1 MTPAAPTSN
10 ERERLAALER
20 YEVLDTPAETE
31 FDDLTSLAAHI
42 CGTPIALISL
52 VDAHRQWFK
61 SKVGLDA
68 TETPREVSFCGHA
81 IQLPHLME
89 VPNAREDFIFY
100 DNPLVT
106 GEPEIRFYAGMP
118 LATADGQNLG
128 TLCVMDRVPR
138 QLTTVQRDALRRL
151 GRQVMNQM
159 DLRLTTQRLTAANSE
174 LHQMEERARLVVE
187 AAPNAMVMV
196 DDKERITLVNSKAEK
211 LFGYSRDE
219 LLGQPVEMLS
229 PIRYR
234 RASPEDV
241 SGFFSAPEPGSMSG
255 SRDLTGRR
263 KDGTE
268 VPIEIGLNPL
278 TTSAGAFVLASI
290 IDLTAR
296 KRTRKQINR
305 LNRALK
311 RQARQLD
318 VAEHD
323 LTDFVSI
330 VSRDLQAPLRGIGS
344 LANWLVTDSANK
356 LNGASREQLNLLATK
371 IRRLST
377 VIDRILISP
386 RADRRR
392 EKRAAVR
399 FKSPVKNTVDLFA
412 LPPLH
417 QIDVE
422 TALPSSRRESAEV
435 RQLVQAC

>member
-20 YEVLDTPAETE
+20 YEVLDTPAEAE

-61 SKVGLDA
+61 SKVGVVA
-68 TETPREVSFCGHA
+68 TETPRDVSFCGHA

-89 VPNAREDFIFY
+89 VPNAREDFLFH

-106 GEPEIRFYAGMP
+106 GEAEIRFYAGLP
-118 LATADGQNLG
+118 LATPDGHNLG
-128 TLCVMDRVPR
+128 TLCVMDCVPR
-138 QLTTVQRDALRRL
+138 QLTTFQREALGRL

-159 DLRLTTQRLTAANSE
+159 ELRLTTRRLAAADSE
-174 LHQMEERARLVVE
+174 LRGAEERVRLIVE
-187 AAPNAMVMV
+187 AAPNAMLMV

-219 LLGQPVEMLS
+219 LLGQPVEMLA
-229 PIRYR
+229 PIRYQ

-241 SGFFSAPEPGSMSG
+241 TGFFSAPEPGSMSG
-255 SRDLTGRR
+255 SRDLSGRR
-263 KDGTE
+263 KDGK
-268 VPIEIGLNPL
+268 VFPIEIGLNPL
-278 TTSAGAFVLASI
+278 TTAAGAFVLASI
-290 IDLTAR
+290 IDLTVH
-296 KRTRKQINR
+296 KRMKKQINR

-323 LTDFVSI
+323 LTDIVSL

-356 LNGASREQLNLLATK
+356 LNGAGREQLNLLAAK
-371 IRRLST
+371 VRRLST

-386 RADRRR
+386 RAGRRR
-392 EKRAAVR
+392 EKRAVP

-412 LPPLH
+412 LPPH
-417 QIDVE
+417 PQIGVE
-422 TALPSSRRESAEV
+422 TALPSSRRESTEV